1 MATTVDTLLV
11 RIEADMSD
19 IKRDLNNLQK
29 DTLRSTTAAGA
40 SFKKLGTIVNA
51 AAVGVI
57 AIAAARAGKAM
68 IDMAGDVAEMQSKSS
83 VVFGQFRDQVVSDL
97 SAFGAE
103 VGRSSHEL
111 EGMASSIQDTFV
123 PMGFARGEAAKLSV
137 DLTKLAVDVASF
149 NNASDAETMQAFQ
162 SALVGNHETVRR
174 FGVVI
179 TEATLKQELLRM
191 GITRTGDAV
200 TNAEKVQARL
210 NLILAG
216 TTDAQGDA
224 ARTAD
229 SYANQVKALTA
240 EFETLAVD
248 IGNEL
253 LPAATDLVELF
264 RDGLVHIKSFL
275 VFVGALPEFG
285 RNAEG
290 VTKQIAKLNSEIRDL
305 EDVKAGRADDN
316 VLQRLGK
323 SFLEGGVSLDEQIAM
338 KQRLVDAREAELK
351 TLMAAAQAEAAAA
364 LEKEK
369 AAAAANTQEVAST
382 ELTNTLKKLE
392 EKTLQTK
399 FELAGYTKEQV
410 KALQS
415 SGLLA
420 DAQGDLQ
427 IVQIALTDGYDKI
440 IKAVDDY
447 TTAQDALT
455 KKEEEAEA
463 KKKALAQAAETFAA
477 NQEKL
482 KDLIKETIA
491 PTTELEEQIAAL
503 ELHLGGAGS
512 KIEGAELA
520 LEKLRLELLMQDPVI
535 SAFTDGVN
543 RMSDQLADA
552 LADAALDGKLSLEDL
567 GDAFKQ
573 TLREMIADAMKAQI
587 IKPLLSSI
595 FGGIGGA
602 IGGPVGDFI
611 GGIGQNA
618 TGGPVIKGAPYIV
631 GERGPELFVPQGA
644 GSVVNAA
651 TTRGLGGGSGTVI
664 NQNFNVSTG
673 VQQTVR
679 NEIRQLMPQIADNT
693 RAAVA
698 DAKRRG
704 GSYGKA
710 FG

>member
-11 RIEADMSD
+11 RIEADMSN
-19 IKRDLNNLQK
+19 IKRDLNSLQK

-40 SFKKLGTIVNA
+40 AFKNLGRVINVA
-51 AAVGVI
+51 AIGVI
-57 AIAAARAGKAM
+57 ALSAARAGKAM
-68 IDMAGDVAEMQSKSS
+68 IDLAGDVAEMQSKSS
-83 VVFGQFRDQVVSDL
+83 VVFGKFRNQVVSDL
-97 SAFGAE
+97 SEFGSQ

-149 NNASDAETMQAFQ
+149 NNASDTETMEAFQ

-191 GITRTGDAV
+191 GIKRTGDEV
-200 TNAEKVQARL
+200 TNSEKVQARL
-210 NLILAG
+210 NLILDG

-229 SYANQVKALTA
+229 SYANQTKALGA
-240 EFETLAVD
+240 EVSELALD
-248 IGNEL
+248 IGREL
-253 LPAATDLVELF
+253 LPMATDLVELF
-264 RDGLVHIKSFL
+264 RDGVGVTRSFL
-275 VFVGALPEFG
+275 IAIGALAEFG
-285 RNAEG
+285 RDAEG
-290 VTKQIAKLNSEIRDL
+290 TAKRIQKLKEEVAFLEDPANARFFINEELKIDLINRTIEGLEAQLLAQQALAAQTMEDKTSTDADSGADNSESDFF
-305 EDVKAGRADDN
+305 
-316 VLQRLGK
+316 
-323 SFLEGGVSLDEQIAM
+323 S
-338 KQRLVDAREAELK
+338 
-351 TLMAAAQAEAAAA
+351 
-364 LEKEK
+364 
-369 AAAAANTQEVAST
+369 
-382 ELTNTLKKLE
+382 
-392 EKTLQTK
+392 
-399 FELAGYTKEQV
+399 KEQ
-410 KALQS
+410 
-415 SGLLA
+415 
-420 DAQGDLQ
+420 
-427 IVQIALTDGYDKI
+427 
-440 IKAVDDY
+440 
-447 TTAQDALT
+447 
-455 KKEEEAEA
+455 
-463 KKKALAQAAETFAA
+463 KALAKQVILSRRKLVLDKELKQARQSG
-477 NQEKL
+477 NQEAIKKAQLDRAMFDIQSKNDDLLESHIQRLLGVTVASGNYSSVTDTLTVALAHANAGLAMFDGTIDKADDHL
-482 KDLIKETIA
+482 KELKETIEA
-491 PTTELEEQIAAL
+491 INEKPNQELIDNIADL
-503 ELHLGGAGS
+503 EAHLSSAGP

-520 LEKLRLELLMQDPVI
+520 LEKLRMELLLQDPVI
-535 SAFTDGVN
+535 SAFNDGVN
-543 RMSDQLADA
+543 KMADQLSDA
-552 LADAALDGKLSLEDL
+552 LADAALSGTLSLEDL

-573 TLREMIADAMKAQI
+573 TLREMLADAMRAQI
-587 IKPLLSSI
+587 IRPMLSSI

-602 IGGPVGDFI
+602 IGGPVGDFVSA
-611 GGIGQNA
+611 IGQKS

-651 TTRGLGGGSGTVI
+651 STRGLGGGGGTVI

-710 FG
+710 FA

>member
-40 SFKKLGTIVNA
+40 AFKKLGRVVNVA
-51 AAVGVI
+51 AIGVI
-57 AIAAARAGKAM
+57 ALSVARAGKAM
-68 IDMAGDVAEMQSKSS
+68 IDLAGDVAEMQSKSA
-83 VVFGQFRDQVVSDL
+83 VVFGRFRDQVVSDL
-97 SAFGAE
+97 SDFGSE

-149 NNASDAETMQAFQ
+149 NNASDTETMEAFQ

-179 TEATLKQELLRM
+179 TEATLKQELMRM
-191 GITRTGDAV
+191 GIKRTGDQV

-210 NLILAG
+210 NLILKG

-229 SYANQVKALTA
+229 SYANQVKALSA

-248 IGNEL
+248 IGREL
-253 LPAATDLVELF
+253 LPIATDLVELF
-264 RDGLVHIKSFL
+264 RDGLIHIRSFL

-285 RNAEG
+285 RDADG
-290 VTKQIAKLNSEIRDL
+290 VAKQINKLKNEITEL

-316 VLQRLGK
+316 VIQRVGNFL
-323 SFLEGGVSLDEQIAM
+323 LEGGVSIDEQIAM
-338 KQRLVDAREAELK
+338 HQRLIDIQEKELEV
-351 TLMAAAQAEAAAA
+351 LMAAAQAEAAAA
-364 LEKEK
+364 LKKEQE
-369 AAAAANTQEVAST
+369 AAASKSQEVASAD
-382 ELTNTLKKLE
+382 LT
-392 EKTLQTK
+392 KTLTKLQQKTLATK

-410 KALQS
+410 KALES
-415 SGLLA
+415 SGLLTG
-420 DAQGDLQ
+420 AQGDLQ
-427 IVQIALTDGYDKI
+427 IVQIALTAGYEDLMS
-440 IKAVDDY
+440 AVNEFS
-447 TTAQDALT
+447 TAQDALT
-455 KKEEEAEA
+455 KREEEAEA
-463 KKKALAQAAETFAA
+463 KKKALAKAAEEYAA
-477 NQEKL
+477 NQKKL
-482 KDLIKETIA
+482 KDLIQETIA
-491 PTTELEEQIAAL
+491 PTTDLEEQIAAL
-503 ELHLGGAGS
+503 EKHLGGAGT

-520 LEKLRLELLMQDPVI
+520 LEKLRMELLLQDPVI
-535 SAFTDGVN
+535 SAFNDGVN
-543 RMSDQLADA
+543 KMADQLSDA
-552 LADAALDGKLSLEDL
+552 LADAALSGTLSLEDL

-573 TLREMIADAMKAQI
+573 TLREMLADAMKAQI
-587 IKPLLSSI
+587 IKPMLSGI

-602 IGGPVGDFI
+602 IGGPVGDFVSAI
-611 GGIGQNA
+611 GKNA

-651 TTRGLGGGSGTVI
+651 TTRGLGGGGGTVI

-710 FG
+710 FA